1 MESERIQGT
10 TLLDNL
16 LYETIEDESVEANE
30 VARLTKEL
38 EQSMLKKG
46 LPISSTEN
54 SYARHALQ
62 CRSRGHFSAEV
73 KK

>member
-38 EQSMLKKG
+38 EQSML
-46 LPISSTEN
+46 
-54 SYARHALQ
+54 
-62 CRSRGHFSAEV
+62 
-73 KK
+73 